1 METVE
6 DVVTLPA
13 DVKEKMDRVF
23 QRAVDQANSLAV
35 SRASHV
41 QRWLIL
47 PRDFSVGGGELG
59 PTLKCG
65 GALCSRCTSDRSRR
79 STCDSMLLLLHSE
92 HTLHSFNAPH
102 PSNISFNFLH
112 PPLLSSTAFHYSF
125 ICTFL
130 SCSVLYIASSFPM
143 LS

>member
-41 QRWLIL
+41 QRWLLL

-59 PTLKCG
+59 PTLK
-65 GALCSRCTSDRSRR
+65 LRR
-79 STCDSMLLLLHSE
+79 SVVLKMYQREIEALYLRLE
-92 HTLHSFNAPH
+92 AAAP
-102 PSNISFNFLH
+102 PQ
-112 PPLLSSTAFHYSF
+112 
-125 ICTFL
+125 
-130 SCSVLYIASSFPM
+130 
-143 LS
+143 